1 LSSTTEHV
9 SGLFLGIFEGH
20 FDPAVAIVRDGRV
33 LAYAEE
39 ERFRRYKHAPRL
51 YPDYALRWCL
61 ETAGCSIEDI
71 AGVGINWNAPAFA
84 DGRMAAFFDSM
95 ARAWPLDAGTVAWQ
109 RGLLSRFTPQALTT
123 HHERQWRR
131 LFGERRF
138 PPLMYFPHHEVHAF
152 QSFRQS
158 GFAEA
163 LVLTI
168 DGSGDD
174 ACTVLWRGDT
184 HGLTELR
191 RIQMPH
197 SLGWVYAAITEYLG
211 FEAYDGEY
219 KVMGLAAY
227 GSPNQDLAE
236 RLRRVVYVADDGIE
250 YRVAPEFIHYG
261 PHSTSDRYTDHLP
274 TLLGRPPFTK
284 GDTHE
289 AWHRDLAYETQA
301 LLEAHVERLVLWGV
315 RETGLRHLCIGGG
328 VGLNVKLNSRLFR
341 HVELQD
347 VFAHPLCSDGGAAH
361 GVALMACAHAEG
373 TAPERLDTV
382 ALGPAF
388 AHADIVR
395 ALEIA
400 KVPYTVPERLA
411 DTVAAELAA
420 GRIVGWVDGR
430 MEAGPR
436 ALGHRSILADPRHVD
451 ARDRVNAVI
460 KYREMWRPFCPSM
473 PAERAS
479 DYLVRHTRA
488 PFMIIAFEAN
498 ERMARE
504 APAVVHV
511 DGTARVQLV
520 DATLEPRYHALLTA
534 FGARTGTPIL
544 LNTSFNVK
552 GEPIVCTPFDALRTF
567 WSTGLDLLVLGD
579 CLIRKPGVQ
588 PL

>member
-1 LSSTTEHV
+1 V
-9 SGLFLGIFEGH
+9 SGTFLGLFEGH
-20 FDPAVAIVRDGRV
+20 YDPAVAIVRDGTV

-61 ETAGCSIEDI
+61 DTAGCAIDDI
-71 AGVGINWNAPAFA
+71 TAVGINWNAPAFA
-84 DGRMAAFFDSM
+84 DGRMASFFEEMRRDF
-95 ARAWPLDAGTVAWQ
+95 PVDAGTMAWQ
-109 RGLLSRFTPQALTT
+109 RGLLARFTPSALQA

-131 LFGERRF
+131 LFGARRF
-138 PPLMYFPHHEVHAF
+138 PPLVFFPHHEVHAF
-152 QSFRQS
+152 QTFRQS
-158 GFAEA
+158 GFDAA
-163 LVLTI
+163 LVITI

-174 ACTVLWRGDT
+174 ACTVLWRGDST
-184 HGLTELR
+184 GLTELR
-191 RIQMPH
+191 RIRMPH

-227 GSPNQDLAE
+227 GHPNADLAV
-236 RLRRVVYVADDGIE
+236 RLGRLVRVADDGIE
-250 YRVAPEFIHYG
+250 YRVAPEYIHYG

-274 TLLGRPPFTK
+274 ELLGRSPITK
-284 GDTHE
+284 GESHD
-289 AWHRDLAYETQA
+289 AWHHDLAFETQA
-301 LLEAHVERLVLWGV
+301 LLEQAVERLVVWGI
-315 RETGLRHLCIGGG
+315 RETGLRRLCIGGG

-341 HVELQD
+341 HPELRD

-361 GVALMACAHAEG
+361 GVALMACHHAEG
-373 TAPERLDTV
+373 TSPERLDTL

-388 AHADIVR
+388 DHAAVVR
-395 ALEIA
+395 ALEMA
-400 KVPYTVPERLA
+400 KVPFTVPEQLA
-411 DTVAAELAA
+411 ETVAAELAA

-436 ALGHRSILADPRHVD
+436 ALGHRSILADPRRVE

-479 DYLVRHTRA
+479 DYLVQHTRA
-488 PFMIIAFEAN
+488 PFMIIAFEAT

-520 DATLEPRYHALLTA
+520 DEAMEPRYHAILTA
-534 FGARTGTPIL
+534 FGRRTGTPIL

-579 CLIRKPGVQ
+579 CLVRKPGVL